1 MSHLNFITIYV
12 DPPGLLL
19 INLFYTIVFDIVYI
33 VIKDTDSQTSSSM
46 YRGSNCVKTEI
57 SGI

>member
-19 INLFYTIVFDIVYI
+19 INLFTLSYLILYI

-46 YRGSNCVKTEI
+46 YRG
-57 SGI
+57 